1 MKTKFIAAKIQNLL
15 RDLVSAFVEIPGEI
29 VIAHQTSIDGD
40 CYFAMK
46 GALEDEPILIGTRGS
61 HVNALKLLVEKMG
74 KAEER
79 TFNFRLITEGEPQG
93 RREREK
99 LDVVSHDPSDDSKL
113 LCRVLA
119 AVGLDSNDGFSVSVG
134 SGYGPRKSLTFVFE
148 IKVQTD
154 EQYLALTVPS
164 EPYVNRLT
172 MEEATVIG
180 SVGTLFRAIAMKSG
194 VRYNLVV
201 TKNQTA

>member
-1 MKTKFIAAKIQNLL
+1 MKTKFRAAKIQDLL
-15 RDLVSAFVEIPGEI
+15 RDLVSAFVEMPGEI

-74 KAEER
+74 DAEER
-79 TFNFRLITEGEPQG
+79 NFNLRLITEGKPQG
-93 RREREK
+93 LRKREK
-99 LDVVSHDPSDDSKL
+99 LDVVSHDPSEDIKL
-113 LCRVLA
+113 LCRVLS
-119 AVGLDSNDGFSVSVG
+119 AVGLDLKSGFAVSVG

-154 EQYLALTVPS
+154 EQYLQLTVPS
-164 EPYVNRLT
+164 ESYINRMT
-172 MEEATVIG
+172 MEEATIIGAIG
-180 SVGTLFRAIAMKSG
+180 SLFRAIAMKSG

-201 TKNQTA
+201 QKHLS